1 MISSPTTFSIVLLAP
16 TVVAFYNPT
25 CLPTTTLVKVS
36 TPNVGTVTRRRRQEL
51 FQFEAKSKQQYLRIQ
66 RTKSRGNRDTFELQ
80 TAVATLRKD
89 LGNGQVDVIDL
100 HSQLHYGNEDYFAF
114 YNDASFN
121 ERYQKVFY
129 ELIASNDFLQTTD
142 GNTKRLLPSSD
153 ERFPNPIMPTP
164 SDEATARAYGLAC
177 QLNVINYTQKNWV
190 HCDTTREEFEAMVNG
205 QNDDGDGSTQQAQVP
220 PWTLAST
227 TTSPIQEYTSALLR
241 PRTPST
247 ALPSNYISSQRLF
260 SNLFLPGSTLVAVFR
275 LLLWIFSPSPEVS
288 ILLLD
293 WSSLIDPKPTGG
305 ISPVFSPVIR
315 SVLNGNW
322 IEAKRLV
329 FAQLL
334 VSGQTAGGKDLILV
348 KGRNKVAIDILSR
361 SVMENRI
368 FDSNAIA
375 TNNSIEPTKSR
386 NAILYGTMHCQDL
399 QSQLESFGY
408 RLSEVDWRTC
418 WKVSVPSLG
427 SGGVFESISRSGGRR
442 GLDDLGLGLLVVPLY
457 LLIGGLDWLVTV
469 EGVAESIDS
478 ASYLD
483 CTYLAIFY
491 LVRHIALYLGLAKF
505 VIQWDGEINLF
516 GTSSR

>member
-1 MISSPTTFSIVLLAP
+1 
-16 TVVAFYNPT
+16 
-25 CLPTTTLVKVS
+25 
-36 TPNVGTVTRRRRQEL
+36 
-51 FQFEAKSKQQYLRIQ
+51 
-66 RTKSRGNRDTFELQ
+66 
-80 TAVATLRKD
+80 
-89 LGNGQVDVIDL
+89 
-100 HSQLHYGNEDYFAF
+100 
-114 YNDASFN
+114 
-121 ERYQKVFY
+121 
-129 ELIASNDFLQTTD
+129 
-142 GNTKRLLPSSD
+142 
-153 ERFPNPIMPTP
+153 MPTP

-177 QLNVINYTQKNWV
+177 QLNVIDYTQKNWI
-190 HCDTTREEFEAMVNG
+190 HCDTTREEFESMVNG
-205 QNDDGDGSTQQAQVP
+205 QNDDGGISNQAQVP
-220 PWTLAST
+220 AWTLAST

-247 ALPSNYISSQRLF
+247 ALPSDYISSQRLF

-322 IEAKRLV
+322 VEAKRLV

-334 VSGQTAGGKDLILV
+334 VSGQSAGGKDLILV
-348 KGRNKVAIDILSR
+348 KGRNEVAIEILRKSVVDIGIR
-361 SVMENRI
+361 NV
-368 FDSNAIA
+368 DTIA
-375 TNNSIEPTKSR
+375 TNNAMNQTNSR

-399 QSQLESFGY
+399 QSRLESFGY

-427 SGGVFESISRSGGRR
+427 TGGVFESISRSGGRR

-483 CTYLAIFY
+483 CSYLVVFY
-491 LVRHIALYLGLAKF
+491 LVRHVALYLGLAKF
-505 VIQWDGEINLF
+505 VVQWDGEVNLF
-516 GTSSR
+516 GSSSR